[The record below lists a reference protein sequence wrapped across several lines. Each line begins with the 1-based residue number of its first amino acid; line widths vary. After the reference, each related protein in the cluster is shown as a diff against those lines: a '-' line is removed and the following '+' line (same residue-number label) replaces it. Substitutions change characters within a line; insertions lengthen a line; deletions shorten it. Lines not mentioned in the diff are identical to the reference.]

1 VVPYA
6 VVGIGIN
13 VHQRAFPP
21 DLATPATSLDLE
33 ANRRISRQDLLV
45 ALLKSLEQEVLAL
58 AVLDAAREIVARVE
72 KASTW
77 MRGRA
82 VEVHGPQACSGVTA
96 GLDENGFLRVETAEG
111 LVTVQTGGL
120 REKPASSS

>member
-1 VVPYA
+1 M

-13 VHQRAFPP
+13 VHQREFPP

-33 ANRRISRQDLLV
+33 TSRRIARQ
-45 ALLKSLEQEVLAL
+45 ALL
-58 AVLDAAREIVARVE
+58 ARPAKIAGAGSSRAGESGRGERIPARVE
-72 KASTW
+72 MASTW
-77 MRGRA
+77 MRGRR

-96 GLDENGFLRVETAEG
+96 GLDEHGFLRVATADG

-120 REKPASSS
+120 RERLASSS